1 MAGRKVVWT
10 QIAETELQEILEFFL
25 NRNRSNAYSLKL
37 YRKFTAELKLV
48 AKNPGIGIKT
58 KLPSIRGLIIED
70 YIIFYEILTDKIMV
84 LQLWDCRQ
92 NPDKFTIREL

>member
-1 MAGRKVVWT
+1 MAKRKVVWT
-10 QIAETELQEILEFFL
+10 QTAEIELQEILNFFL
-25 NRNRSNAYSLKL
+25 NRNRSNTYLLKL

-58 KLPSIRGLIIED
+58 KLPAIRGLITDD
-70 YIIFYEILTDKIMV
+70 YIIFYEILPDKIMV

-92 NPDKFTIREL
+92 NPDKLTIREL